1 MAFQP
6 GLLERV
12 AAIDP
17 QMFFLTGDVTTTS
30 LEEEFLDVA
39 EFLKPLS
46 DRFEVRLVPG
56 NHNRYTRGAA
66 RCGRVEQ
73 LMDHLLPKSFPHHEK
88 LGGRWH
94 LLALDAA
101 HPNLVSGTGRIG
113 QSQLATAV
121 AKIRS
126 LDPDEGIVMLC
137 HYPVCWPPQSPL
149 VPWHTRLS
157 DASSLNRLVDQCPA
171 QLIYLH
177 GHIHRPWFWQPK
189 NDHPNRPTHVNA
201 GAPCLP
207 TARYPDGQG
216 FWQID
221 LPTRASQAVRYVHH
235 VPCLDCNGR
244 KRRRRTVGRTDG
256 LADPPRCLTRKRG
269 QNPRHGFT

>member
-6 GLLERV
+6 GLLDPLLERV

-17 QMFFLTGDVTTTS
+17 QMIFLTGDVTTTN

-56 NHNRYTRGAA
+56 NHDRYTRGAA

-101 HPNLVSGTGRIG
+101 HPN
-113 QSQLATAV
+113 
-121 AKIRS
+121 
-126 LDPDEGIVMLC
+126 
-137 HYPVCWPPQSPL
+137 
-149 VPWHTRLS
+149 
-157 DASSLNRLVDQCPA
+157 
-171 QLIYLH
+171 
-177 GHIHRPWFWQPK
+177 
-189 NDHPNRPTHVNA
+189 RPTHVNA

-207 TARYPDGQG
+207 TARYPNGQE

-221 LPTRASQAVRYVHH
+221 LPARASQAVRYVHH
-235 VPCLDCNGR
+235 IPCLDCNGR
-244 KRRRRTVGRTDG
+244 TEWTGRPATSPDPKKRPKPKT
-256 LADPPRCLTRKRG
+256 
-269 QNPRHGFT
+269 GFRLRY